1 MIPRIAG
8 GGRSFKG
15 AYAYFGHDKQQ
26 ATKHRVEWTHT
37 ENMLTDD
44 PDKAWKV
51 MAYTVYEQ
59 ARLKEASGQKATGRK
74 LQKPVFS
81 YSLAWHPEQNP
92 DREHMLETAKK
103 SVAVLGFTEHEMLI
117 VAHRDEPQHLRK

>member
-59 ARLKEASGQKATGRK
+59 ARLKEASGQKSTGRK

-81 YSLAWHPEQNP
+81 YLRRRDGRRGSAGNSKGQCGANP
-92 DREHMLETAKK
+92 R
-103 SVAVLGFTEHEMLI
+103 S
-117 VAHRDEPQHLRK
+117 P

>member
-15 AYAYFGHDKQQ
+15 AYAYFGHDKEQT
-26 ATKHRVEWTHT
+26 TKHRVEWTHT

-81 YSLAWHPEQNP
+81 YSLAWHPNRTRTGNTCWKRQKNP
-92 DREHMLETAKK
+92 WRFWALPNMKC
-103 SVAVLGFTEHEMLI
+103 
-117 VAHRDEPQHLRK
+117 